1 MLQKYIIHTNIDK
14 IMKIKMIKNIETPTN
29 TWQQKLLPNFA
40 YSSNNKNTEEYKKYN
55 GTSSESPEKQL

>member
-40 YSSNNKNTEEYKKYN
+40 YSSNNKNTEEYKKYK
-55 GTSSESPEKQL
+55 GTSSESREKQL